1 MLPGSRLRQASGER
15 VGVMSAVAGGRGR
28 AEATVSARGA
38 ACVASAA
45 GRQVDVEG
53 WARASMARPVDSAR
67 AMKKRK
73 GSRYMVAAYVC
84 RQFEASFVPR
94 IYLPELV
101 EAESWVGSGTL
112 YGRRLVSAGG
122 HRAGVPAAARTGT
135 SPVLR

>member
-1 MLPGSRLRQASGER
+1 MTCFDCPVALT
-15 VGVMSAVAGGRGR
+15 VGVCVFFQAEDGIRDFHVTGVQTCALRSVAGGRGR

-67 AMKKRK
+67 AMKKRTV
-73 GSRYMVAAYVC
+73 SRYMVAASVC

-94 IYLPELV
+94 LYLP
-101 EAESWVGSGTL
+101 
-112 YGRRLVSAGG
+112 
-122 HRAGVPAAARTGT
+122 
-135 SPVLR
+135 